1 MNLLEEEKNFETME
15 LWTHDM
21 DTTELTSNIF
31 ADITFK
37 EFYGRGIQGIRYDAF
52 GKSAFTITKFSC
64 LSCQLQSFS
73 PQMLVDDV
81 WKTLSTLVQVK
92 SLSIGLNVNQIPTY
106 AIEPI
111 DKRESKLEKL
121 IFYQR
126 NKNVTIERLAFGN
139 LKNLKEIHFE
149 LMNIIKFKRSSLSH
163 RSANLKII
171 FKQMNL
177 DGDSFEKETFN
188 GNKGS
193 LDITFYSSN
202 ITYLP
207 ESSFKSLLMDRRNT
221 VEFYNKRSEINFI
234 DGIQT
239 NFIESFIDCENCGN
253 VWLITNSKQ
262 NQVINAF
269 CKHNPSLKLF
279 DTENYLKL
287 FKICKSDDEEPD
299 TNI

>member
-1 MNLLEEEKNFETME
+1 MEMNLLEEEKDFETME
-15 LWTHDM
+15 LWTQDM
-21 DTTELTSNIF
+21 DTTELTHNIF

-37 EFYGRGIQGIRYDAF
+37 QFYGRGIQGIRYDAF
-52 GKSAFTITKFSC
+52 GKSAFTITTFWC
-64 LSCQLQSFS
+64 LSCQLQSF
-73 PQMLVDDV
+73 PQNMVHDV

-121 IFYQR
+121 TFYQK
-126 NKNVTIERLAFGN
+126 NNNVTIERLAFGN
-139 LKNLKEIHFE
+139 LKNLKEIQFQ

-163 RSANLKII
+163 KSASLKIN
-171 FKQMNL
+171 FQQMNL

-193 LDITFYSSN
+193 LDITFDSSN

-221 VEFYNKRSEINFI
+221 VEFYNKRSESRSN
-234 DGIQT
+234 GIRT
-239 NFIESFIDCENCGN
+239 HLMESFIDCENCGN

-287 FKICKSDDEEPD
+287 LKRCKSDDEEPD
-299 TNI
+299 IIT